1 MGPVSRDPERL
12 SVEVESVLGHA
23 VKGHVILMDDARML
37 NGQNGA
43 LTFAEFQSRVAAR
56 FPGRAIELRYDIVRI
71 APR

>member
-1 MGPVSRDPERL
+1 M
-12 SVEVESVLGHA
+12 EVEAILGHA

-71 APR
+71 TQHR